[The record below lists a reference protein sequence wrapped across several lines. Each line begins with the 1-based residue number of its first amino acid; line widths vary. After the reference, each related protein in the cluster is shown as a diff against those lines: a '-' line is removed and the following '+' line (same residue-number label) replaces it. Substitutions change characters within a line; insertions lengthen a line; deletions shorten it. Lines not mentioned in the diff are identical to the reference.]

1 MMDWGKVLLGLGL
14 FLVFEGLAPFL
25 VPNQWKEGVKRIAA
39 MSDGQVR
46 FIGLISVLIGST
58 VLLLAT

>member
-1 MMDWGKVLLGLGL
+1 MDWAKVLLGLGL

-25 VPNQWKEGVKRIAA
+25 VPSQWKEGVKRIAA
-39 MSDGQVR
+39 MTDGQVR
-46 FIGLISVLIGST
+46 FVGFISLLIGSV